1 MKKSSKLLILLAL
14 VCTLVVCCMVS
25 ASAAKEIVIDGVTRY
40 TDDDNRYIY
49 NDSSATSLIGIS
61 DGFDTASW
69 EFCGWANIDGV
80 LVTPTYYGSQ
90 DGTPIY
96 PAGQTFSKVN
106 IMNKPDAPQGIR
118 KGAFSL
124 INCTGEFTIP
134 ESMFLI
140 LEGAFEGAC
149 IGSFKVD
156 PDCKGFTNDDLGI
169 LYSHRLDISDGSRQE
184 CNRIIAAPNKT
195 VEHYDIPDTIVII
208 DEFAFTYFEADTI
221 TVPVSL
227 LDIGDNAFPSI
238 AGSKFDAV
246 YYEGTIDQWNEI
258 TIGGMNGRITKA
270 HLFCN
275 DWYTVSEQGCFTD
288 EVERR
293 DCHCSDDCDEY
304 ETRVIKEAFGS
315 HNFTE
320 QLGAVRS
327 TCATQGYIEYH
338 CSRCDRVKVYE
349 PLDETNHEGPYEDC
363 SEYIAPTCCDEGL
376 EADKRCSACGVK
388 TYTGVA
394 IAPTGNHIYGEWY
407 TTVEPTCCQ
416 TGVARRDCT
425 VGEAY
430 ETTTVPATQE
440 HNFGE
445 WYQTIAATCAKV
457 GEERRDCTVGNSY
470 ETRQIPVSDIHTF
483 DDNWTVLTAAD
494 CGNEG
499 TDIRHCTVCETGSET
514 RVSPATG
521 DHNWDV
527 WRQKINPRCTVEGL
541 EERICFTC
549 KTTESRAIPVVSHKL
564 YGETEVITEPTCYSE
579 GSKLVKC
586 LWYDECGETVTK
598 RISKCGHV
606 YETFEV
612 VTPATCISDGV
623 EVAECKW
630 YDKCKATS
638 RNTLPATGEHVWET
652 VSSKIVFGQCDKEGY
667 KEYKCTSDP
676 ECTEATRVVLPIDP
690 DYHNSGYN
698 YDVNKKEATCCA
710 EGYTGDLTCIGC
722 NKVLVEGEV
731 IPATGNHPGLRK
743 SENAGTCVKKG
754 SISYYCTL
762 SDKLISKET
771 TTTDPNNHYVIT
783 VNYTPSSC
791 TKKGYTGDRQCQYCD
806 KIIEKGRTIE
816 YDRHDV
822 GANGKCVK
830 CGTDVT
836 YGCGHLCHKGGFWY
850 KFCLFFWKLFKTNR
864 YCSCGMAHY

>member
-49 NDSSATSLIGIS
+49 NNSSATSLIGIS

-69 EFCGWANIDGV
+69 EICGWANVDGV

-106 IMNKPDAPQGIR
+106 IMNKPDAPQGIH

-140 LEGAFEGAC
+140 LEGAFDGAC

-156 PDCKGFTNDDLGI
+156 PDCQGFTNDDLGI

-293 DCHCSDDCDEY
+293 DCHCSDDCGEY

-363 SEYIAPTCCDEGL
+363 STYIAPTCCDEGL

-483 DDNWTVLTAAD
+483 DDNWIVLTPAD

-499 TDIRHCTVCETGSET
+499 TDIRYCTVCETGSET

-527 WRQKINPRCTVEGL
+527 WRQKINPHCTVEGL

-549 KTTESRAIPVVSHKL
+549 KTTESRAIPVVSHKF

-579 GSKLVKC
+579 GRTLVKC
-586 LWYDECGETVTK
+586 LWYDECRETVTK
-598 RISKCGHV
+598 RTTKCGHV

-676 ECTEATRVVLPIDP
+676 DCTEVTRVVLPIDP

-698 YDVNKKEATCCA
+698 YDVNKKDATCCA

-722 NKVLVEGEV
+722 NKVIGEGEV

-743 SENAGTCVKKG
+743 SEKAGTCVKKG

-762 SDKLISKET
+762 SGKLISIEA

-850 KFCLFFWKLFKTNR
+850 KICLFFWKLFKTNKT
-864 YCSCGMAHY
+864 CSCGMAHY